1 MAATSAGVL
10 RYYAYRVTTSMG
22 LWVPVSVVYLLDSG
36 FDLAFVATVQA
47 VFSLSL
53 LVAEVPTGYLGDR
66 LGRRWTLAVG
76 SGWRALC
83 VGGYALA
90 DTAAAFVALQ
100 AGLGIAWALRSGTAE
115 AWLYELL
122 GAAAD
127 EDAFARVEGR
137 ASTLLLSTSAA
148 GAVAGGVLYGV
159 DPRLPFAANAA
170 LAAAGVPVVLS
181 ASPVGAAEDATGDDG
196 ADPLS
201 VADAVGVLR
210 LQAGRPAVRW
220 LVAYSVLVFLA
231 FDLTRTFEQPA
242 LRAVG
247 VPVAGLGV
255 LYAGVKLVSAG
266 AAATVGPLHDR
277 LGTRRTLLLLSPA
290 VAALYGALLVE
301 PLAMVVVLFGY
312 RSLRQVA
319 RPVRD
324 GYLNDR
330 LADVGRATVL
340 SGVSMVLS
348 LVGAVARLAAGP
360 LATRTG
366 PVAFLGLAGVG
377 LAAAA
382 GLLWV
387 VTAPVRPLG
396 GAGGES
402 GAAAVAGE
410 GTPSPAAADD

>member
-1 MAATSAGVL
+1 MAAERAAVL

-47 VFSLSL
+47 VFSLAL
-53 LVAEVPTGYLGDR
+53 LAAEVPTGYLGDR

-83 VGGYALA
+83 VGGYAVA
-90 DTAAAFVALQ
+90 DGAAAFVALQ
-100 AGLGIAWALRSGTAE
+100 AGLGVAWALRSGTSE

-122 GAAAD
+122 GAAGD
-127 EDAFARVEGR
+127 EDAFARIEGR
-137 ASTLLLSTSAA
+137 ASTLLLSASAA

-159 DPRLPFAANAA
+159 APWLPFAANAA
-170 LAAAGVPVVLS
+170 LAAVGVPVVLS
-181 ASPVGAAEDATGDDG
+181 ASPVGSDAGQDD

-201 VADAVGVLR
+201 VSEAVGVLR

-220 LVAYSVLVFLA
+220 LVAYSVLLFLA
-231 FDLTRTFEQPA
+231 FDLSRTFEQPA
-242 LRAVG
+242 LRSVG

-255 LYAGVKLVSAG
+255 LYAAVKLVSAG

-277 LGTRRTLLLLSPA
+277 LGTRRTLALLSPA
-290 VAALYGALLVE
+290 VAALYGAVLVE

-387 VTAPVRPLG
+387 ATAPVRSPG

-402 GAAAVAGE
+402 GA
-410 GTPSPAAADD
+410 PAATPGD